1 MAKHAN
7 KYFNRSV
14 ASRMKEVMYSFCF
27 LSFRQANKKYYDK
40 MENI

>member
-14 ASRMKEVMYSFCF
+14 ASRMKEVMYSFF